1 MKKKLFLITLMV
13 AILACLFVISVSAET
28 PSRYIEFKVKLGS
41 IENDYVT
48 VYTQNQTGTT
58 PKLNLNLDIFQ
69 DVEFTQPIDKDEIVA
84 IDMSGA
90 VETNTAKGQTSM
102 VITYFAATSTPLPK
116 CEEIKWFTTS
126 GSSKTVS
133 ATMFEN
139 WTALKRFDFG
149 CVTEIADKGFKNSG
163 LVDIVIPSAIKTI
176 KGGAFS
182 SCLSL
187 KTVKFEGSLNTLS
200 GTTFYG
206 CTALET
212 VDLGQL
218 TSICDQMFY
227 NCSSLKSIVLPST
240 VKSLAKE
247 PFNGCTSLV
256 SADLGQITSTNYSAF
271 KGCTMLTEVVL
282 PNTLTSVG
290 TTMFQNC
297 TALSY
302 ISLPNSLSTIG
313 YGMFMGCT
321 SLEYVELSNS
331 APVKDQMFS
340 GCTSLKAISIPEGV
354 TSVEARA
361 FNGCTS
367 LKAVYLP
374 STITSIGANAGWGY
388 GAFNGCSNLYFV
400 NEPFEVKDESGNWLG
415 NSFVMPSEPTV
426 YYMPQTLASING
438 GDFAYCEQINSCL
451 VFPSTFTKISTD
463 NGPFI
468 NNGKNNKK
476 GGITVVFLGKMTE
489 FCYST
494 QDGRSNNI
502 TFVFANA
509 ENTGIA
515 SLTKWYLPQTHKPSN
530 CYAYFCAG
538 KVSYDL
544 SSFGPSSSGYTASET
559 DFAKTTYT
567 EQTQPHFQN
576 PNGATSWDANCLEK
590 ASTFKTCFCGKE
602 YDVVIDETS
611 TALGHIYNLDSITAM
626 VYADYTKDGV
636 ITCGCD
642 REGCEG
648 VKAETIKGSYLFTY
662 NGYSRNSKGDM
673 CVGYIVNAEYLE
685 CYKTLKQESFSF
697 GLVSTVID
705 FDDEGVILDG
715 EDNPLAPDYE
725 GKVMSLDLTE
735 RTGFSGYDMIITGF
749 GEAHKDLFLAM
760 NLYVIDGENTSYI
773 WNNAESGTNAVVNY
787 KQYSAIPA

>member
-1 MKKKLFLITLMV
+1 MKRKILLVTLMV
-13 AILACLFVISVSAET
+13 AMLLCVFAIVASAET
-28 PSRYIEFKVKLGS
+28 PEMYIEFGARFPGS
-41 IENDYVT
+41 DEYIT
-48 VYTQNQTGTT
+48 VYTQNAESSGN
-58 PKLNLNLDIFQ
+58 PRINFANYKFYS
-69 DVEFTQPIDKDEIVA
+69 DVDFTQEVDISTVTGLDFSVA
-84 IDMSGA
+84 VSHGSKSTVNRMTRPSSA
-90 VETNTAKGQTSM
+90 FTSC
-102 VITYFAATSTPLPK
+102 T
-116 CEEIKWFTTS
+116 EIKWFTTGFTAIDS
-126 GSSKTVS
+126 N
-133 ATMFEN
+133 MFN
-139 WTALKRFDFG
+139 GWTALSSFDFG
-149 CVTEIADKGFKNSG
+149 CTTKIDYNAFQNTA
-163 LVDIVIPSAIKTI
+163 LVNLVIPSAINEI
-176 KGGAFS
+176 NNSA
-182 SCLSL
+182 
-187 KTVKFEGSLNTLS
+187 
-200 GTTFYG
+200 FYG
-206 CTALET
+206 CTKLKTVVFEGGPKCTSSTFQACTALES
-212 VDLGQL
+212 VDFGSL
-218 TSICDQMFY
+218 TSICDNMFKG
-227 NCSSLKSIVLPST
+227 CTSLKRVELPST
-240 VKSLAKE
+240 VTSLAKS
-247 PFNGCTSLV
+247 PFQDCTSLTY
-256 SADLGQITSTNYSAF
+256 ANLGQITSSNYSAF
-271 KGCTMLTEVVL
+271 SGCKMLTEVVL

-415 NSFVMPSEPTV
+415 NSFVMPSEPAV

-502 TFVFANA
+502 TFVFANP

-576 PNGATSWDANCLEK
+576 PNGATSRDANCLDK

-715 EDNPLAPDYE
+715 EDKPLAPDYE

-735 RTGFSGYDMIITGF
+735 KTGFSAYDMIITGF
-749 GEAHKDLFLAM
+749 GEAYKDLFLAM